1 MSQLILNYTF
11 AIYLQ
16 KQGVRCNDVKAIGTG
31 CYKSLPMFYEFRH
44 PIYQKAE
51 YWDLLNRA
59 LHPTDLKS
67 TMDEYVTFSKSNLN
81 HNHQEGDFVL
91 EEKLKRHKMI
101 APKGSISK
109 DTWKRISRSID
120 DIESIYV
127 SVSKKLGLE
136 SDETYRDT
144 DCIMKLWN
152 REQFSEVHNY

>member
-1 MSQLILNYTF
+1 
-11 AIYLQ
+11 
-16 KQGVRCNDVKAIGTG
+16 
-31 CYKSLPMFYEFRH
+31 
-44 PIYQKAE
+44 
-51 YWDLLNRA
+51 
-59 LHPTDLKS
+59 
-67 TMDEYVTFSKSNLN
+67 MDENVTFSKSNLN

-91 EEKLKRHKMI
+91 EEKLKRHEMI

-144 DCIMKLWN
+144 DCIMKL
-152 REQFSEVHNY
+152 